1 MSVESN
7 RRLRWSCFNSL
18 CDWCR
23 KLAALCQPIRC
34 KIDTNHNLVARVF
47 PRFRQ
52 FSFYFE
58 FSLAPKSIS
67 FPLIGCCDYF
77 CFVLQR
83 SKVLQPGYEYFFAS
97 FIERKVSCKQL
108 SRECLKFTRCI

>member
-1 MSVESN
+1 MSVESY

-23 KLAALCQPIRC
+23 ILAPLRQPIRC
-34 KIDTNHNLVARVF
+34 KIDTNYDLVARVF
-47 PRFRQ
+47 PHFRQ

-67 FPLIGCCDYF
+67 FPLISYCDYF

-83 SKVLQPGYEYFFAS
+83 SKVLQPGYEYFLRISLNAKFH
-97 FIERKVSCKQL
+97 VSN
-108 SRECLKFTRCI
+108 